1 MSIKNILMEYLN
13 TLGKMYVIFKKNSD
27 FIVKY
32 SVHLYTK
39 ERSIYT
45 FNAGNIQIVTH
56 KITETSTLL
65 GTLHTCYIKHIDFS
79 ISEILKTVSFDK
91 AFIGKI
97 FFSFFILLRR
107 RDEMKSMHK

>member
-13 TLGKMYVIFKKNSD
+13 TLGKMYVIFKKNLD

-32 SVHLYTK
+32 SVYLYTK

-56 KITETSTLL
+56 KITETSILF
-65 GTLHTCYIKHIDFS
+65 GTLHTCYIKHFDFQ
-79 ISEILKTVSFDK
+79 FQ
-91 AFIGKI
+91 
-97 FFSFFILLRR
+97 
-107 RDEMKSMHK
+107 KS